1 MNITKANVY
10 DLENAVIASGYPK
23 LPAYVDRPMSDI
35 TQKDYER
42 ASRLACVPGAG
53 TGHDNFLKGILV
65 SMDVTATLKWWIQ
78 AQRYSHFTIVS
89 SMSTMHMAEHMPLR
103 DMCKR
108 LPEPML
114 SALVNMQD
122 DCINGRISRE
132 DFLYALPVGLEYTAR
147 VTTNYMQ
154 LKTMYRQRRNH
165 RLQEWQQFCDWVE
178 GLIRSDWI
186 VAIGNTGEE
195 KNIFLG
201 GDEPQM
207 NTQSSPSHIP
217 QVSSTAT
224 VNVEQTMM
232 GNVFGQRDNIPSD
245 IHPLTGKFNI

>member
-10 DLENAVIASGYPK
+10 DIENAVIASGYPK
-23 LPAYVDRPMSDI
+23 LPQYIDRASSEI
-35 TQKDYER
+35 TDKDYAR
-42 ASRLACVPGAG
+42 ADRLANTPGLG

-165 RLQEWQQFCDWVE
+165 RLQEWQQFCDWVD
-178 GLIRSDWI
+178 GLSHAEWI
-186 VAIGNTGEE
+186 VGKEDSGHLTV
-195 KNIFLG
+195 
-201 GDEPQM
+201 
-207 NTQSSPSHIP
+207 TPS
-217 QVSSTAT
+217 
-224 VNVEQTMM
+224 M
-232 GNVFGQRDNIPSD
+232 VFP
-245 IHPLTGKFNI
+245 PAAYFF